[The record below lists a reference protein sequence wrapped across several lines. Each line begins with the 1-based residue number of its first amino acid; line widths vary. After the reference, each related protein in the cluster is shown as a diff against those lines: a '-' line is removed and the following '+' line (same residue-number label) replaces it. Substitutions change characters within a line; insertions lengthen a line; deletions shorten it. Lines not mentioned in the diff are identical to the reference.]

1 MVAAG
6 AEAGRAVPQ
15 DWQRADA
22 ATVRLRPGAVPGL
35 PEPVRQEL
43 DRRGCSIPQNF
54 ATKRPHNV
62 VRGRFTSSSQL
73 DIAVLCS
80 RNRVSSILVFRG
92 GSPAAVAELAREPDL
107 TYLQVVEVG
116 DVVGYSR
123 ALGVADAKYIREHHR
138 QYGGPKPPRLDHD
151 GINDIFIEKGSVV
164 WYWSSGRWL
173 QLTGAD

>member
-1 MVAAG
+1 
-6 AEAGRAVPQ
+6 
-15 DWQRADA
+15 
-22 ATVRLRPGAVPGL
+22 
-35 PEPVRQEL
+35 
-43 DRRGCSIPQNF
+43 
-54 ATKRPHNV
+54 
-62 VRGRFTSSSQL
+62 
-73 DIAVLCS
+73 
-80 RNRVSSILVFRG
+80 VSSILVFRG

-107 TYLQVVEVG
+107 TYLQVVDVG

-164 WYWSSGRWL
+164 WYWSNGRWL